1 MKHKNLSKAALCIC
15 LTLLTCISLCSCKS
29 STHKKVPDI
38 PVTDASQFK
47 CQFSDNGETCS
58 ITAYVGTDKE
68 VNIPE
73 EIDGHKVVAIEI
85 GAFLNNNTL
94 ERIIIPDS
102 VKQIWQN
109 AFWGCIELKEVT
121 FGDNIT
127 FIGGRAFKEC
137 ISLQEINLPKKLEK
151 MEASVFEGCKSAKK
165 ITVPATLTNWGA
177 GSFFGCSAVEEVV
190 LEDGLKTIQY
200 QAFASAKLKSITIPA
215 SVEFIGSEAFLNNKT
230 PIESIK
236 FLGDA
241 PEAEGKVF
249 GEPNKDITIQYK
261 KGTKGWDSSSLAEDY
276 TLKAY

>member
-1 MKHKNLSKAALCIC
+1 MKTKKLFRDALCIC
-15 LTLLTCISLCSCKS
+15 LMLLMCVSFISCKKS
-29 STHKKVPDI
+29 DSEKTPDI

-47 CQFSDNGETCS
+47 CEFSDNGETCS

-73 EIDGHKVVAIEI
+73 EIDGHKVVSIEI
-85 GAFLNNNTL
+85 NAFLNKTTL

-121 FGDNIT
+121 FSDNIT

-165 ITVPATLTNWGA
+165 ITVPATLTSWGA

-215 SVEFIGSEAFLNNKT
+215 SVEFIGSGAFLNSNT
-230 PIESIK
+230 PIETIK

-241 PEAEGKVF
+241 PEVEGKIF
-249 GEPNKDITIQYK
+249 GEPNEDIVIQYK
-261 KGTKGWDSSSLAEDY
+261 KGTDGWGTTPLADY
-276 TLKAY
+276 YTTKAY